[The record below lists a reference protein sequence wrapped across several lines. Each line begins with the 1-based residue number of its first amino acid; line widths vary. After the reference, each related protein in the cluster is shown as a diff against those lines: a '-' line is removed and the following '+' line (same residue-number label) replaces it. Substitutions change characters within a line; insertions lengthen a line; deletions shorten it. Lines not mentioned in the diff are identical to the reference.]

1 MEIVNRHPFDFYGTQ
16 LLMRLTDQNE
26 ILLPWSDL
34 CDVIGLNVTAET
46 RRIRRDVVLRDAL
59 VMIKESPVYKW
70 HGPEQKFACLPL
82 RLLPYWVSTINIA
95 RIEPRLRER
104 VIRFKQQLA
113 DLTWITFRSRV
124 FPIDVWTMVDTPF
137 PPKGWE

>member
-1 MEIVNRHPFDFYGTQ
+1 MEIVNRHPFKFYGAQ

-26 ILLPWSDL
+26 ILLPLSDL
-34 CDVIGLNVTAET
+34 CEVIGLNVTAET

-59 VMIKESPVYKW
+59 VVIKESPVYK
-70 HGPEQKFACLPL
+70 GFEPEQKFACLPL
-82 RLLPYWVSTINIA
+82 RLLPYWVGTINIA
-95 RIEPRLRER
+95 RIEPQLRKR
-104 VIRFKQQLA
+104 IIRFKQQLA
-113 DLTWITFRSRV
+113 DLTWIAFRSRV